1 MTENLVNS
9 IAGRLSLRR
18 PLAES
23 LGILARASDIISLF
37 LFLRRTLRYIKNL
50 SATLPPTPPNMC
62 SRA

>member
-23 LGILARASDIISLF
+23 FGILARVSEIIPLD
-37 LFLRRTLRYIKNL
+37 KD
-50 SATLPPTPPNMC
+50 AGLPQRC
-62 SRA
+62 SIIQS